1 MTDTPQTNVL
11 VVGAGPVGL
20 TLALD
25 LARRRIPCRII
36 DQASTYPIGT
46 RGRGIN
52 ARTQEVFEALGVLK
66 LLSAYAEPNRVWR
79 TYGPGNQLLRE
90 LNPASLAPPPTPDK
104 PYLSALL
111 VSQQH
116 TEAVLREHLVSLG
129 VQVEVN
135 TQLVGFT
142 QHEQGVGAQVQSHE
156 GKRAE
161 IQARY
166 LVGCDGGHST
176 VRHCANIS
184 FLGETWQE
192 QQVLANVSVS
202 GLDPEYWCTWTHPD
216 KGTVTLNYMSHS
228 HTWFFIAPLSV
239 DEHGAYP
246 APTLETLQHLFDE
259 RAGIPDVRFS
269 DPIWISIWRPNIR
282 MVERYRS
289 GRVFLAGDA
298 AHVHSAAGG
307 QGMNT
312 GIQDAYNLGWKLAAV
327 LSGAP
332 EALLDTYQA
341 ERLPVAQGILA
352 STSIR
357 HRELGQSLSGQ
368 GQGITNLLSGKET
381 FADPSQLSITYRGS
395 ELSCDLDERTGIRAG
410 DRAPDAP
417 CTSADSRQPIRLF
430 EVLGSPQFTL
440 LSFGDSPAPRLPD
453 AYNDTMQV
461 YTIAGPDNTTTIDPH
476 ALIDS
481 QGHAHRAYG
490 IRDQAVILVRP
501 DGYIGLTGGNLD
513 QESIIGYLHKVTGQ

>member
-202 GLDPEYWCTWTHPD
+202 GLNPEYWCTWTHPD

-312 GIQDAYNLGWKLAAV
+312 GIQDA
-327 LSGAP
+327 
-332 EALLDTYQA
+332 
-341 ERLPVAQGILA
+341 
-352 STSIR
+352 
-357 HRELGQSLSGQ
+357 
-368 GQGITNLLSGKET
+368 
-381 FADPSQLSITYRGS
+381 
-395 ELSCDLDERTGIRAG
+395 
-410 DRAPDAP
+410 
-417 CTSADSRQPIRLF
+417 
-430 EVLGSPQFTL
+430 
-440 LSFGDSPAPRLPD
+440 
-453 AYNDTMQV
+453 
-461 YTIAGPDNTTTIDPH
+461 
-476 ALIDS
+476 
-481 QGHAHRAYG
+481 
-490 IRDQAVILVRP
+490 
-501 DGYIGLTGGNLD
+501 
-513 QESIIGYLHKVTGQ
+513 